1 MEQWVRLFDA
11 LDLVLLT
18 GNLIADLVD
27 PEKMARYREL
37 KEKLTECDLHDGPPH
52 FLALH
57 SSMWTNIA
65 IHANQLQSL
74 PHKDSLSSHLGS
86 DQIFPFG
93 PFKRCSLA
101 LPHLGVRVRLEPL
114 DFCLI
119 QGVALWH
126 HMYTWE
132 GPGCFVVVPFAD
144 HHLFPYSRVKRP
156 TNPLPLLGDFWT
168 ELRAQHPAKLLP
180 TFR

>member
-1 MEQWVRLFDA
+1 MPNFSTLPDPAKRDSPKLSGDMQSPENMEQWVRLFDA
-11 LDLVLLT
+11 LDLALLT

-57 SSMWTNIA
+57 SSTWTNIA

-86 DQIFPFG
+86 DQIFPCG
-93 PFKRCSLA
+93 PFK
-101 LPHLGVRVRLEPL
+101 
-114 DFCLI
+114 
-119 QGVALWH
+119 
-126 HMYTWE
+126 
-132 GPGCFVVVPFAD
+132 
-144 HHLFPYSRVKRP
+144 
-156 TNPLPLLGDFWT
+156 
-168 ELRAQHPAKLLP
+168 
-180 TFR
+180 